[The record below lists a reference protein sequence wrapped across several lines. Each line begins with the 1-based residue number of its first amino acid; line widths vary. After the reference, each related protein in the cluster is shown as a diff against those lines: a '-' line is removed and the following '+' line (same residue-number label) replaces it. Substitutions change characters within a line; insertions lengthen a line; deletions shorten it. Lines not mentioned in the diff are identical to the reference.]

1 MTVTLGKA
9 TRMADGSVVQHQFT
23 MGQRAGAA
31 FDNITVTHL
40 QDATEVRAHTPVL
53 YCSWTTALHWN
64 TRLVP
69 YGS

>member
-40 QDATEVRAHTPVL
+40 QDATEVRARSLCTVL
-53 YCSWTTALHWN
+53 QLDNSAALEHEAC
-64 TRLVP
+64 TVR
-69 YGS
+69 